1 MSASA
6 PAPEPR
12 CGFVLLAAGKGARFG
27 GGKLTANLGGKP
39 LWRWAADSAVKAGMN
54 ALHVITNDPQIA
66 CEAAAIGWTVHPNQS
81 ADEGVASS
89 IRIAAGAAASC
100 QRLVIALADMPFVD
114 PEHLRQLAA
123 AKGAAFTA
131 QADGRAGVPAAF
143 PKAAYAQLVTL
154 TGDRGA
160 AALHWPDS
168 ESITPA
174 SPEALFDIDTAAHLD
189 RAREIAV
196 RRAREACR

>member
-1 MSASA
+1 MSAFA
-6 PAPEPR
+6 PLPEPR

-39 LWRWAADSAVKAGMN
+39 LWRWAAESAVMGGMN
-54 ALHVITNDPQIA
+54 ALHLVTNDPQIA
-66 CEAAAIGWTVHPNQS
+66 SEAAAIGWTVHPNQA

-89 IRIAAGAAASC
+89 IRLAARAAASC
-100 QRLVIALADMPFVD
+100 QRLVVALADMPFVE
-114 PEHLRQLAA
+114 PEHLRRLAA
-123 AKGAAFTA
+123 AKGAAFTK
-131 QADGRAGVPAAF
+131 QSDGCAGVPAAF
-143 PKAAYAQLVTL
+143 PATAYAQLARL
-154 TGDRGA
+154 TGNRGA

-174 SPEALFDIDTAAHLD
+174 SPEALFDIDTAADLD